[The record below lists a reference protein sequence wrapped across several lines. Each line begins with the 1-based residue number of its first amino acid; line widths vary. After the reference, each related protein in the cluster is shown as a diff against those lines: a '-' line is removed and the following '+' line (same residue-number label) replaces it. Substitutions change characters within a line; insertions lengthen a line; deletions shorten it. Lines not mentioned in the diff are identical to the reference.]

1 MLEVIT
7 ALTDAITGY
16 IFPNIALA
24 SINKIDAKTIRNP
37 NPLYPCMKVG

>member
-7 ALTDAITGY
+7 ALTDAIKGY

-24 SINKIDAKTIRNP
+24 SINKIDAKTIKNP
-37 NPLYPCMKVG
+37 KPLYPCIKVG